1 MRSEILIYLLI
12 SFLSA
17 AAQSVESENNTVET
31 VSSSSPSSSLPTEL
45 KSNLEL
51 EALEQNFMTQKL
63 LQTTTPRK
71 NGFPLPE
78 IKRAREFGAPDFAIL
93 EQESSSLAP
102 PPPFIAKIDRNSTIE
117 IQSNHPKYQNV
128 THEEN
133 SDNYETKEIS
143 ISGLREISQLSST
156 IGSTKISSDET
167 GGITEI
173 SKRIEDEEDT
183 LPPEVRAEDPFA
195 TVTEELIVSTSSTSQ
210 ENILHMIQETNS
222 LTTADFPNNFNNT
235 LSKIT
240 DVNQTDAL
248 HENFDTDTIDRT
260 SSIIASS
267 LKPEQE
273 RITIGITDA
282 TEMALKIQ
290 EMLQETKITMPDEQA
305 TTAAFGTIV
314 LEIVPDSFPTTV
326 ADITTP
332 IKQTTESPM
341 LHPVVSHT
349 SNASSDEKVITTN
362 QNEIIT
368 DGTTAVDISWK
379 PGKQRISLVTESDSI
394 ATSVEIEHRLVQPKI
409 STTSVK
415 LPSTNKFNTDKK
427 SYENENEQDDEH
439 VHDDESVF
447 VGDKTLFIQDG
458 IIKQHFNVMHS
469 TSEEN
474 FGVSGFSR
482 IEELGP
488 EATEKI
494 HQTQTNVTPQP
505 STLQSL
511 STEFKVRAGI
521 PNDLVKHSQ
530 DHHNGGHTSA
540 EGLQIEANSLKESG
554 QPKDI
559 SVIDDS
565 FYINT
570 DTEETASTF
579 KPTNDERKL
588 ESEPPAGSEPTP
600 QHVPFLESEVL
611 KSSKANPV
619 TGFEPKV
626 EQEITAKFRANEGA
640 YKIPFSFHITSID
653 YIPEFGD
660 PSSGKYKK
668 LRDQLLPDLEEIFGS
683 IFGHAYEGIRLVS
696 FLKGSVAVDGIV
708 YTSIK
713 PDNMEQSATEFEEQI
728 TAKNSRIGGNDVDP
742 RSILLDGY
750 VSKNYIERIH
760 EGYTSNNTSSYIV
773 GGGIA
778 IGVLAILLVAFIIIA
793 MNNRRTNGTL
803 KLKEENI
810 AMVEKS
816 RSMWPNGTSPVNLMA
831 YGNGRV
837 IHGGTT
843 TNTQLPMV
851 MVGSQMTAINTHAI
865 DRAIQPCV

>member
-1 MRSEILIYLLI
+1 MRT
-12 SFLSA
+12 

-78 IKRAREFGAPDFAIL
+78 IKRAREFRAPDFAIL

-379 PGKQRISLVTESDSI
+379 PGKQLTESDSI

-474 FGVSGFSR
+474 FGVSGF
-482 IEELGP
+482 
-488 EATEKI
+488 
-494 HQTQTNVTPQP
+494 HQTNVTPQP

-521 PNDLVKHSQ
+521 LNDLVKHSQ
-530 DHHNGGHTSA
+530 DHHNGELPSGHTSA

-668 LRDQLLPDLEEIFGS
+668 LRDQLLPDVNFFTCNLYARNMNDFCTVRRNFWINIWACIRRNTFG
-683 IFGHAYEGIRLVS
+683 E

-793 MNNRRTNGTL
+793 DRKMDYSFMNNRRTNGTL

-810 AMVEKS
+810 AMDEKADQCG
-816 RSMWPNGTSPVNLMA
+816 RMAHHQMA